1 MRSCAFRASRGPT
14 QNPNLKP
21 RYGLMQFKYT
31 AINKEG
37 KPESDVIE
45 AGSYHEAVGLIH
57 GQGLIPTSLT
67 AARKNALNSMLVQMS
82 GVSLQDKIL
91 FIQNLSVMLKA
102 GVSVTRA
109 VKILSGQ
116 TNNPKF
122 KNILEGVYSDIES
135 GKSLSASLESHA
147 EIFGN
152 IFVSMVRVGE
162 ISGNLDKSLEYLSV
176 QLQREHDLIS
186 KTKGAM
192 MYPAVVVGAIVIIGI
207 LMSIFVLP
215 SLVSIF
221 KGSGMQLPLATRIVI
236 GFVDFMS
243 QHTILALGI
252 IIAVIAAAIFM
263 LKTKSGK
270 RAFDK
275 TLLRSPVLGEV
286 SKKINMARFSRIVSS
301 MLKSGTSIVESLQI
315 ASESMGNAEYRDALA
330 QAAKDVRVGKSIA
343 ASLSKYPRLF
353 TYITTQM
360 VQVGE
365 ESGSVDNVLDEL
377 ATHYESEVDDTM
389 KNLSSIIEPLMIL
402 VIGSVVGLLAVAL
415 IGPIYN
421 MTAAAGG

>member
-1 MRSCAFRASRGPT
+1 
-14 QNPNLKP
+14 
-21 RYGLMQFKYT
+21 MQFKYT

-37 KPESDVIE
+37 KPESDIIE
-45 AGSYHEAVGLIH
+45 AGSYREAVSLIH
-57 GQGLIPTSLT
+57 GQGLIPTNLVEKR
-67 AARKNALNSMLVQMS
+67 ANAFNSMLVQMS

-102 GVSVTRA
+102 GVPVTRA
-109 VKILSGQ
+109 VKILSAQ

-122 KNILEGVYSDIES
+122 KNIMENIYSDIES
-135 GKSLSASLESHA
+135 GKSLSSSLEQFSNV
-147 EIFGN
+147 FGN

-162 ISGNLDKSLEYLSV
+162 ISGNLDKSLEYLSI

-192 MYPAVVVGAIVIIGI
+192 IYPAVVVGAIVIIGI

-215 SLVSIF
+215 SLIGIF
-221 KGSGMQLPLATRIVI
+221 KDSGMQLPLATRIVI

-243 QHTILALGI
+243 NHTVLALGI
-252 IIAVIAAAIFM
+252 IVAVIAGIIFE

-270 RAFDK
+270 RAFDRA
-275 TLLRSPVLGEV
+275 LLHSPVIGSV
-286 SKKINMARFSRIVSS
+286 SQKINMARFSRIVSS
-301 MLKSGTSIVESLQI
+301 MLKSGTSIVESLQV
-315 ASESMGNAEYRDALA
+315 ASQSMGNTQYQDALA
-330 QAAKDVRVGKSIA
+330 QTAKDVRVGKGLA
-343 ASLSKYPRLF
+343 ASLSQFPKLF

-360 VQVGE
+360 IQVGE

-421 MTAAAGG
+421 LTSAAGG